1 MENGTTSIQLKDLVW
16 PVYRL
21 GEKKPTVE
29 DGVVFYKAEYADI
42 DTATIKSNIRVVD
55 NRNISKDTV
64 GLRRLVISQTQSLFP
79 IGSAVYFLVDLIK
92 LAKSTTWFIDSH
104 GRIFQHKKIKRAK
117 LKTHKINQVLPATG
131 IGCVLEVAGLVFRF
145 KSMRAPESWEQYAG
159 ILYVDGGHMLYGYY
173 EHPIKDTWRL
183 V

>member
-1 MENGTTSIQLKDLVW
+1 MKDLVW

-21 GEKKPTVE
+21 SEKKPTVE
-29 DGVVFYKAEYADI
+29 DGVIFYQAEYTDI
-42 DTATIKSNIRVVD
+42 DTAQTKFNIRVVD
-55 NRNISKDTV
+55 DKNIDKPSL
-64 GLRRLVISQTQSLFP
+64 GLRRLILGNSKSLFP

-104 GRIFQHKKIKRAK
+104 GRVFQHKKVKRAK
-117 LKTHKINQVLPATG
+117 LRTHKITQVLPASG
-131 IGCVLEVAGLVFRF
+131 IGCVLEVDGLVFRF
-145 KSMRAPESWEQYAG
+145 KSMKAPESWEQYAG

-173 EHPIKDTWRL
+173 EYPIKDTWRL

>member
-1 MENGTTSIQLKDLVW
+1 MLKDLVW

-21 GEKKPTVE
+21 SEKKPTVE

-42 DTATIKSNIRVVD
+42 DTAQIKFNIRVVD
-55 NRNISKDTV
+55 DKSIDKPTL
-64 GLRRLVISQTQSLFP
+64 GLRRLVIGNTRSLFP
-79 IGSAVYFLVDLIK
+79 IGSAVYFLIDLIK

-104 GRIFQHKKIKRAK
+104 GRVFQHKKIKRAK
-117 LKTHKINQVLPATG
+117 LQTHKITQVLPASG
-131 IGCVLEVAGLVFRF
+131 IGCVLEVEGLVFRF

-173 EHPIKDTWRL
+173 EYPIKDTWRL

>member
-1 MENGTTSIQLKDLVW
+1 MKDLVW
-16 PVYRL
+16 PVFRL

-29 DGVVFYKAEYADI
+29 DGVVFYQAEYADI
-42 DTATIKSNIRVVD
+42 DTAETRHNIRVVD
-55 NRNISKDTV
+55 DRNINKATL
-64 GLRRLVISQTQSLFP
+64 GLRRLVIGNTQSLFP

-104 GRIFQHKKIKRAK
+104 GRVFQHKKIKRAK
-117 LKTHKINQVLPATG
+117 LRTHKINQVLPASG
-131 IGCVLEVAGLVFRF
+131 IGCVLEVDGLVFRF
-145 KSMRAPESWEQYAG
+145 KSMKAPESWEQYAG

>member
-1 MENGTTSIQLKDLVW
+1 MF
-16 PVYRL
+16 RL

-29 DGVVFYKAEYADI
+29 DGKVFYDAEYADI
-42 DTATIKSNIRVVD
+42 DTAETRHNVRVVD
-55 NRNISKDTV
+55 DRNIDKTTL
-64 GLRRLVISQTQSLFP
+64 GLRRLVIGKTQSLFP

-117 LKTHKINQVLPATG
+117 LKSHKITQVLPASG
-131 IGCVLEVAGLVFRF
+131 IGCVLEVEGLVFRF
-145 KSMRAPESWEQYAG
+145 KSMKAPESWEQYAG

>member
-1 MENGTTSIQLKDLVW
+1 M
-16 PVYRL
+16 YRL

-29 DGVVFYKAEYADI
+29 DGVVFYQAEYADI
-42 DTATIKSNIRVVD
+42 DTAQTRRNIRIVD
-55 NRNISKDTV
+55 DKNIDKPTL
-64 GLRRLVISQTQSLFP
+64 GLRRLAIDKKQSVYP

-92 LAKSTTWFIDSH
+92 LAKATTWFIDSH
-104 GRIFQHKKIKRAK
+104 GRVFQHKKIKRAK
-117 LKTHKINQVLPATG
+117 LKTHKITQILPVGG
-131 IGCVLEVAGLVFRF
+131 IGCVLEVDSLVFRF
-145 KSMRAPESWEQYAG
+145 KSMRTPESWEQYAG